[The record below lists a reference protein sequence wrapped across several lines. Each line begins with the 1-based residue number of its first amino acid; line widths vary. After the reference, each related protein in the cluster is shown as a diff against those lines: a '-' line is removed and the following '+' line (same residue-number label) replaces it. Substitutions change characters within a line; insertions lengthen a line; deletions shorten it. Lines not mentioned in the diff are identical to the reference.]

1 MSRRIVGDI
10 DEVVLR
16 QIGVK
21 PKTIRD
27 KDKHR
32 ESMAG

>member
-1 MSRRIVGDI
+1 MSRRIVEEI

-16 QIGVK
+16 EIGVK

-32 ESMAG
+32 ESLAG